1 MPRIKMVGRYLAHKF
16 FITPKVAEIF
26 LEKKRNKKK
35 GRSQKT
41 LTYMREY
48 LSGSSGAVR
57 RLIITHI
64 ISIRNEFQV
73 SRNQFLH
80 TKRRIKLLCFFLFS
94 STGINQRNISDFYTC
109 SISKPPGIFEWKE
122 LEIQY
127 VFNERPKI
135 IVFHSSYIICSFP
148 KRKSSKENFLEQI
161 ESCF

>member
-16 FITPKVAEIF
+16 FITPQVAEIF
-26 LEKKRNKKK
+26 LENKRNKKK

-94 STGINQRNISDFYTC
+94 NDKIS
-109 SISKPPGIFEWKE
+109 
-122 LEIQY
+122 L
-127 VFNERPKI
+127 VLNI
-135 IVFHSSYIICSFP
+135 IVALLSLVCAISIGITGTVYLPAVVIVYVA
-148 KRKSSKENFLEQI
+148 
-161 ESCF
+161 